1 MMIAIDEFR
10 QIMTKPAPNEG
21 EEIGEPQPNPLLR
34 NGGDIPEGM
43 DRTIAA
49 D

>member
-10 QIMTKPAPNEG
+10 QIMTKPAPIEG
-21 EEIGEPQPNPLLR
+21 EEIGNPKPNPLLR
-34 NGGDIPEGM
+34 NSGDIPEEM
-43 DRTIAA
+43 DKTIAA